1 MSKIYKNVFNFER
14 NIKMTIRKT
23 EINEKS
29 QAVVEFSFDAEAIE
43 AEKAKVFRKK
53 ANSFNV
59 PGFRRGKAPRSV
71 IEKMYGTGIF
81 LEDAINELINASWD
95 EIINAAGKTVVSSPE
110 FDIVSIDGDVVMTAV
125 MGVKPEIELADYN
138 GIEVEAVLAPVTD
151 DEVNGEIETVR
162 RRNARE
168 LEVTDRPAAM
178 GDIANID
185 YEGFVDGVAFDGG
198 KDSGHKLTL
207 GSGQFIPGF
216 EEGVVGHNAGE
227 EFDVNVT
234 FPTEYHA
241 AELAGKEAVFMV
253 KLNSIIFE
261 ELPELDDDFAVE
273 VSEFNTFDEY
283 RADVAAKIEKRHQN
297 NADREVEEKVQAAL
311 ADKVSATIPDAMVD
325 REVEAMVRDGE
336 SRMQMQGLDFK
347 TYLNYFGMDLDG
359 YKVQVRPA
367 ALNRVKTELA
377 LEKIAELEKI
387 EVSDEDV
394 EAEYNQIA
402 SDYNV
407 ELDYAKSALPSE
419 EIVRTITMRRAIAL
433 VKDAAKVTYLDKAPE
448 APAEETA
455 EDAE

>member
-1 MSKIYKNVFNFER
+1 
-14 NIKMTIRKT
+14 MTIRKT

-29 QAVVEFSFDAEAIE
+29 QAVVEFSFDAAAIE

-81 LEDAINELINASWD
+81 LEDAINELINANWE
-95 EIINAAGKTVVSSPE
+95 EIINAAGKTIVSSPE
-110 FDIVSIDGDVVMTAV
+110 FDIVSFEDEVVMTAT
-125 MGVKPEIELADYN
+125 MSVKPEIELEGYK

-151 DEVNGEIETVR
+151 EEIDGEIETVR

-168 LEVTDRPAAM
+168 TEVTDRAAAM
-178 GDIANID
+178 GDIAVID

-241 AELAGKEAVFMV
+241 AELAGKEAVFKV

-273 VSEFNTFDEY
+273 VSSFDTFAEY
-283 RADVAAKIEKRHQN
+283 KADVKAKIEKRHQT
-297 NADREVEEKVQAAL
+297 NADREVEEKLQNAIAE
-311 ADKVSATIPDAMVD
+311 KVSAEIPEAMVD

-347 TYLNYFGMDLDG
+347 TYLQYFGMDLDG
-359 YKVQVRPA
+359 YKEQVRPA
-367 ALNRVKTELA
+367 ALTRVKTELA

-387 EVSDEDV
+387 EISEEDI
-394 EAEYNQIA
+394 ENEYQQITV
-402 SDYNV
+402 DYQV
-407 ELDYAKSALPSE
+407 ELEYAKSALPAE
-419 EIVRTITMRRAIAL
+419 EITRSLTMRRAL
-433 VKDAAKVTYLDKAPE
+433 EVLKNSAKVTYLDKAPE
-448 APAEETA
+448 VAEESA
-455 EDAE
+455 ADAE

>member
-1 MSKIYKNVFNFER
+1 
-14 NIKMTIRKT
+14 MTIRKT

-29 QAVVEFSFDAEAIE
+29 QAVVEFSFDAAAIE

-81 LEDAINELINASWD
+81 LEDAINELINANWE
-95 EIINAAGKTVVSSPE
+95 EIINASGKTVVSSPE
-110 FDIVSIDGDVVMTAV
+110 FDIVSIEEEVVMTAV
-125 MGVKPEIELADYN
+125 MAVKPEIELADYN

-151 DEVNGEIETVR
+151 EEIDREIDTVR

-168 LEVTDRPAAM
+168 TEVTDRAAAM
-178 GDIANID
+178 GDIAVID

-198 KDSGHKLTL
+198 KDQGHRLTL

-241 AELAGKEAVFMV
+241 AELAGKVAVFKV
-253 KLNSIIFE
+253 KLNSIVFE

-273 VSEFNTFDEY
+273 VSSFDTFAEY
-283 RADVAAKIEKRHQN
+283 RSDVAAKIEKRHQT
-297 NADREVEEKVQAAL
+297 NADREVEEKVQNAL
-311 ADKVSATIPDAMVD
+311 ADKVTAVIPDAMVD

-347 TYLNYFGMDLDG
+347 TYLQYFGMDLDG
-359 YKVQVRPA
+359 YKEQVRPA
-367 ALNRVKTELA
+367 AVTRVKTELA
-377 LEKIAELEKI
+377 LEKVAELEKI
-387 EVSDEDV
+387 EISEEDI
-394 EAEYNQIA
+394 ENEYQQICT
-402 SDYNV
+402 DYNV
-407 ELDYAKSALPSE
+407 EIDYAKSALPSE
-419 EIVRTITMRRAIAL
+419 EIVHSLTMRRAVEA
-433 VKDAAKVTYLDKAPE
+433 VKSAAKITYLDKAPE
-448 APAEETA
+448 EPETS

>member
-1 MSKIYKNVFNFER
+1 
-14 NIKMTIRKT
+14 MTIRKT

-29 QAVVEFSFDAEAIE
+29 QAVVEFSFDAAAIE

-81 LEDAINELINASWD
+81 LEDAINELINANWE
-95 EIINAAGKTVVSSPE
+95 EIINAPGKTIVSSPE
-110 FDIVSIDGDVVMTAV
+110 FDIVSIEDEVVMTAV
-125 MGVKPEIELADYN
+125 MSVKPEIELADYA

-151 DEVNGEIETVR
+151 EEVDGEIETVR

-168 LEVTDRPAAM
+168 TEVTDRAAAM
-178 GDIANID
+178 GDIAVID

-241 AELAGKEAVFMV
+241 AELAGKVAVFKV

-261 ELPELDDDFAVE
+261 ELPALDDDFAVE
-273 VSEFNTFDEY
+273 VSSFDTFAEY

-297 NADREVEEKVQAAL
+297 NADREVEEKLQNAL
-311 ADKVSATIPDAMVD
+311 AEKVTALIPDAMID

-347 TYLNYFGMDLDG
+347 TYLQYFGMDLDG
-359 YKVQVRPA
+359 YKAQVRPA
-367 ALNRVKTELA
+367 AETRVKTELA

-387 EVSDEDV
+387 EISEEDI
-394 EAEYNQIA
+394 EAEYKQI
-402 SDYNV
+402 SVDYNV
-407 ELDYAKSALPSE
+407 ELDYAKSALPAE
-419 EIVRTITMRRAIAL
+419 EIVHTLTMRRAIDA
-433 VKDAAKVTYLDKAPE
+433 VKDTAKVTYLDKAPE
-448 APAEETA
+448 EPAEEA
-455 EDAE
+455 ADAE

>member
-1 MSKIYKNVFNFER
+1 
-14 NIKMTIRKT
+14 MTIRKT

-29 QAVVEFSFDAEAIE
+29 QAIVEFSFDAAAIE

-81 LEDAINELINASWD
+81 LEDAINELINANWE
-95 EIINAAGKTVVSSPE
+95 EIINAPGKTIVSSPE
-110 FDIVSIDGDVVMTAV
+110 FDIVSIEDEVVMTAV
-125 MGVKPEIELADYN
+125 MSVKPEIELADYA
-138 GIEVEAVLAPVTD
+138 GIEVEAVLTPVTD
-151 DEVNGEIETVR
+151 EEVDGEIETVR

-168 LEVTDRPAAM
+168 TEVTDRAAAM
-178 GDIANID
+178 GDIAVID

-234 FPTEYHA
+234 VPTEYHA
-241 AELAGKEAVFMV
+241 AELAGKVAVFKV

-261 ELPELDDDFAVE
+261 ELPALDDDFAVE
-273 VSEFNTFDEY
+273 VSSFDTFAEY
-283 RADVAAKIEKRHQN
+283 RADVAAKIEKRHQT
-297 NADREVEEKVQAAL
+297 NADREVEEKLQNAL
-311 ADKVSATIPDAMVD
+311 AEKVTAVIPDAMID

-347 TYLNYFGMDLDG
+347 TYLQYFGMDLDG
-359 YKVQVRPA
+359 YKAQVRPA
-367 ALNRVKTELA
+367 AETRVKTELA

-387 EVSDEDV
+387 EISEEDI
-394 EAEYNQIA
+394 EAEYKQI
-402 SDYNV
+402 STDYNV
-407 ELDYAKSALPSE
+407 ELDYRSE
-419 EIVRTITMRRAIAL
+419 EHTSELQSR
-433 VKDAAKVTYLDKAPE
+433 
-448 APAEETA
+448 
-455 EDAE
+455 

>member
-1 MSKIYKNVFNFER
+1 
-14 NIKMTIRKT
+14 MTIRKT

-29 QAVVEFSFDAEAIE
+29 QAVVEFSFDAAAIE

-81 LEDAINELINASWD
+81 LEDAINELINANWE
-95 EIINAAGKTVVSSPE
+95 EIINASGKTVVSSPE
-110 FDIVSIDGDVVMTAV
+110 FDIVSIEEDVVMTAV
-125 MGVKPEIELADYN
+125 MAIKPEIELADYN

-151 DEVNGEIETVR
+151 EEIDREIETVR

-168 LEVTDRPAAM
+168 TEVTDRAAAM
-178 GDIANID
+178 GDITVID

-198 KDSGHKLTL
+198 KDQGHKLTL

-241 AELAGKEAVFMV
+241 EELAGKEAVFKV

-273 VSEFNTFDEY
+273 VSSFDTFAEY
-283 RADVAAKIEKRHQN
+283 RSDVAAKIEKRHQN
-297 NADREVEEKVQAAL
+297 NADREVEEKVQNAL
-311 ADKVSATIPDAMVD
+311 AEKVSAVIPDAMVD

-347 TYLNYFGMDLDG
+347 TYLQYFGMDLDG
-359 YKVQVRPA
+359 YKEQVRPA
-367 ALNRVKTELA
+367 AVTRVKTELA

-387 EVSDEDV
+387 EISDKDV
-394 EAEYNQIA
+394 ENEYQQICA
-402 SDYNV
+402 DYSV
-407 ELDYAKSALPSE
+407 EIDYAKSALPTE
-419 EIVRTITMRRAIAL
+419 EIVRSLTMRRAVEA
-433 VKDAAKVTYLDKAPE
+433 VKSAAKITYLDKAPE
-448 APAEETA
+448 EPETS

>member
-1 MSKIYKNVFNFER
+1 
-14 NIKMTIRKT
+14 MTIRKT

-29 QAVVEFSFDAEAIE
+29 QAVVEFSFDAAAIE

-81 LEDAINELINASWD
+81 LEDAINELINANWE
-95 EIINAAGKTVVSSPE
+95 EIINAPGKTIVSSPE
-110 FDIVSIDGDVVMTAV
+110 FDIVSIEDEVVMTAV
-125 MGVKPEIELADYN
+125 MSVKPEIELADYA

-151 DEVNGEIETVR
+151 EEVDGEIETVR

-168 LEVTDRPAAM
+168 TEVTDRAAAM
-178 GDIANID
+178 GDIAVID

-241 AELAGKEAVFMV
+241 AELAGKEAVFKV

-273 VSEFNTFDEY
+273 VSSFDTFAEY
-283 RADVAAKIEKRHQN
+283 RADVAAKIEKRHQT
-297 NADREVEEKVQAAL
+297 NADREVEEKLQNAL
-311 ADKVSATIPDAMVD
+311 AEKVTAVIPDAMID

-347 TYLNYFGMDLDG
+347 TYLQYFGMDLDG
-359 YKVQVRPA
+359 YKAQVRPA
-367 ALNRVKTELA
+367 AETRVKTELA

-387 EVSDEDV
+387 EISEEDI
-394 EAEYNQIA
+394 EAEYKQI
-402 SDYNV
+402 STDYNV
-407 ELDYAKSALPSE
+407 ELDYAKSALPAE
-419 EIVRTITMRRAIAL
+419 EIVHTLTMRRAIDA
-433 VKDAAKVTYLDKAPE
+433 VKDTAKVTYLDKAPE
-448 APAEETA
+448 ESAEETA
-455 EDAE
+455 DAE

>member
-1 MSKIYKNVFNFER
+1 
-14 NIKMTIRKT
+14 MTIRKT

-29 QAVVEFSFDAEAIE
+29 QAVVEFSFDAAAIE
-43 AEKAKVFRKK
+43 AEKVKVFRKK

-81 LEDAINELINASWD
+81 LEDAINELINANWE
-95 EIINAAGKTVVSSPE
+95 EIINAPGKTVVSSPE
-110 FDIVSIDGDVVMTAV
+110 FDIVSIEEDVVMTAV
-125 MGVKPEIELADYN
+125 MAIKPEIELADYN

-151 DEVNGEIETVR
+151 EEIDREIETVR

-168 LEVTDRPAAM
+168 TEVTDRAAAM
-178 GDIANID
+178 GDIAVID

-198 KDSGHKLTL
+198 KDQGHRLTL

-241 AELAGKEAVFMV
+241 AELAGKVAVFKV
-253 KLNSIIFE
+253 KLNSIVFE

-273 VSEFNTFDEY
+273 VSSFDTFAEY
-283 RADVAAKIEKRHQN
+283 RSDVAAKIEKRHQA
-297 NADREVEEKVQAAL
+297 NADREVEEKVQNAL
-311 ADKVSATIPDAMVD
+311 ADKVTAVIPDAMID

-347 TYLNYFGMDLDG
+347 TYLQYFGMDLDG
-359 YKVQVRPA
+359 YKAQVRPA
-367 ALNRVKTELA
+367 AETRVKTELA

-387 EVSDEDV
+387 EISEEDI
-394 EAEYNQIA
+394 ENEYQQICT
-402 SDYNV
+402 DYNV
-407 ELDYAKSALPSE
+407 EIDYAKSALPSE
-419 EIVRTITMRRAIAL
+419 EIVHSLTMRRAVEA
-433 VKDAAKVTYLDKAPE
+433 VKSAAKITYLDKAPE
-448 APAEETA
+448 EPETS

>member
-1 MSKIYKNVFNFER
+1 MI
-14 NIKMTIRKT
+14 IRKT

-29 QAVVEFSFDAEAIE
+29 QAVVEFSFDAAALE

-81 LEDAINELINASWD
+81 LEDAINELINANWD
-95 EIINAAGKTVVSSPE
+95 EIINASGKTVVSQPE
-110 FDIVSIDGDVVMTAV
+110 FDIVSIEEEVVMTAV
-125 MGVKPEIELADYN
+125 MSVKPEIELADYN
-138 GIEVEAVLAPVTD
+138 GIEVDAVLAPVTD
-151 DEVNGEIETVR
+151 AEIDTEIDNVR

-168 LEVTDRPAAM
+168 IEVTDRAAAI

-198 KDSGHKLTL
+198 KDAGHKLKL

-216 EEGVVGHNAGE
+216 EEGVVGHTVGE

-241 AELAGKEAVFMV
+241 AELAGKVAIFKV

-273 VSEFNTFDEY
+273 VSEFNTFAEY
-283 RADVAAKIEKRHQN
+283 RTDIAAKIEKRHQT
-297 NADREVEEKVQAAL
+297 NADHEVEEKVQNAL
-311 ADKVSATIPDAMVD
+311 AEKVSAVIPDSMVD

-347 TYLNYFGMDLDG
+347 TYLQYFGMDLDG
-359 YKVQVRPA
+359 YKEQVRPA
-367 ALNRVKTELA
+367 ALTRVKTELA

-387 EVSDEDV
+387 SISEEDI

-402 SDYNV
+402 TDYSV

-419 EIVRTITMRRAIAL
+419 EIVHSLTMRRAVAL

-448 APAEETA
+448 QPEADTA

>member
-1 MSKIYKNVFNFER
+1 
-14 NIKMTIRKT
+14 MTIRKT

-29 QAVVEFSFDAEAIE
+29 QAVVEFSFDAAAIE

-81 LEDAINELINASWD
+81 LEDAINELINANWE
-95 EIINAAGKTVVSSPE
+95 EIINAPGKTIVSNPE
-110 FDIVSIDGDVVMTAV
+110 FDIVSIEDEVVMTAV
-125 MGVKPEIELADYN
+125 MSVKPEIELADYA

-151 DEVNGEIETVR
+151 EEVDGEIETVR

-168 LEVTDRPAAM
+168 TEVTDRAAAM
-178 GDIANID
+178 GDIAVID

-241 AELAGKEAVFMV
+241 AELAGKEAVFKV

-273 VSEFNTFDEY
+273 VSSFDTFAEY
-283 RADVAAKIEKRHQN
+283 RADVAAKIEKRHQT
-297 NADREVEEKVQAAL
+297 NADREVEEKLQNAL
-311 ADKVSATIPDAMVD
+311 AEKVTAVIPDAMID

-347 TYLNYFGMDLDG
+347 TYLQYFGMDLDG
-359 YKVQVRPA
+359 YKAQVRPA
-367 ALNRVKTELA
+367 AETRVKTELA

-387 EVSDEDV
+387 EISEEDI
-394 EAEYNQIA
+394 EAEYKHI
-402 SDYNV
+402 STDYNV
-407 ELDYAKSALPSE
+407 ELDYAKSALPAE
-419 EIVRTITMRRAIAL
+419 EIVHTLTMRRAIDA
-433 VKDAAKVTYLDKAPE
+433 VKDTAKVTYLDKAPE
-448 APAEETA
+448 EPAEEA
-455 EDAE
+455 ADAE

>member
-1 MSKIYKNVFNFER
+1 
-14 NIKMTIRKT
+14 MTIRKT

-29 QAVVEFSFDAEAIE
+29 QAVVEFSFDAAAIE

-81 LEDAINELINASWD
+81 LEDAINELINANWE
-95 EIINAAGKTVVSSPE
+95 EIINAPGKTIVSSPE
-110 FDIVSIDGDVVMTAV
+110 FDIVSIEDEVVMTAV
-125 MGVKPEIELADYN
+125 MSVKPEIELADYA

-151 DEVNGEIETVR
+151 EEVDGEIETVR

-168 LEVTDRPAAM
+168 TEVTDRAAAM
-178 GDIANID
+178 GDIAVID

-241 AELAGKEAVFMV
+241 AELAGKEAVFKV

-261 ELPELDDDFAVE
+261 ELPALDDDFAVE
-273 VSEFNTFDEY
+273 VSSFDTFAEY
-283 RADVAAKIEKRHQN
+283 RADVAAKIEKRHQT
-297 NADREVEEKVQAAL
+297 NADREVEEKLQNAL
-311 ADKVSATIPDAMVD
+311 AEKVTAVIPDAMID
-325 REVEAMVRDGE
+325 REVEVMVRDGE

-347 TYLNYFGMDLDG
+347 TYLQYFGMDLDG
-359 YKVQVRPA
+359 YKAQVRPA
-367 ALNRVKTELA
+367 AETRVKTELA

-387 EVSDEDV
+387 EISEEDI
-394 EAEYNQIA
+394 EAEYKQI
-402 SDYNV
+402 STDYNV
-407 ELDYAKSALPSE
+407 ELDYAKSALPAE
-419 EIVRTITMRRAIAL
+419 EIVHTLTMRRAIDA
-433 VKDAAKVTYLDKAPE
+433 VKDTAKVTYLDKAPE
-448 APAEETA
+448 EPAEEA
-455 EDAE
+455 ADAE

>member
-1 MSKIYKNVFNFER
+1 
-14 NIKMTIRKT
+14 MTIRKT

-29 QAVVEFSFDAEAIE
+29 QAVVEFSFDAAAIE

-81 LEDAINELINASWD
+81 LEDAINELINANWE
-95 EIINAAGKTVVSSPE
+95 EIINAPGKTIVSSPE
-110 FDIVSIDGDVVMTAV
+110 FDIVSIEDEVVMTAV
-125 MGVKPEIELADYN
+125 MSVKPEIELADYA
-138 GIEVEAVLAPVTD
+138 GIEVEAVLTPVTD
-151 DEVNGEIETVR
+151 EEVDGEIETVR

-168 LEVTDRPAAM
+168 TEVTDRAAAM
-178 GDIANID
+178 GDIAVID

-241 AELAGKEAVFMV
+241 AELAGKVAVFKV
-253 KLNSIIFE
+253 KLNCIIFE
-261 ELPELDDDFAVE
+261 ELPALDDDFAVE
-273 VSEFNTFDEY
+273 VSSFDTFAEY
-283 RADVAAKIEKRHQN
+283 RADVAAKIEKRHQT
-297 NADREVEEKVQAAL
+297 NADREVEEKLQNAL
-311 ADKVSATIPDAMVD
+311 AEKVTAVIPDAMID

-347 TYLNYFGMDLDG
+347 TYLQYFGMDLDG
-359 YKVQVRPA
+359 YKAQVRPA
-367 ALNRVKTELA
+367 AETRVKTELA

-387 EVSDEDV
+387 EISEEDI
-394 EAEYNQIA
+394 EAEYKQI
-402 SDYNV
+402 STDYNV
-407 ELDYAKSALPSE
+407 ELDYAKSALPAE
-419 EIVRTITMRRAIAL
+419 EIVHTLTMRRAIDA
-433 VKDAAKVTYLDKAPE
+433 VKDTAKVTYLDKAPE
-448 APAEETA
+448 EPAEEA
-455 EDAE
+455 ADAE

>member
-1 MSKIYKNVFNFER
+1 MI
-14 NIKMTIRKT
+14 IRKT

-29 QAVVEFSFDAEAIE
+29 QAVVEFSFDTAAVE

-53 ANSFNV
+53 ANTFNI

-81 LEDAINELINASWD
+81 LEDAINELINANWD
-95 EIINAAGKTVVSSPE
+95 EIINAPGKTIVSSPE
-110 FDIVSIDGDVVMTAV
+110 FDIVSIEEDVVMTAV
-125 MGVKPEIELADYN
+125 MSVKPEIELEGYN
-138 GIEVEAVLAPVTD
+138 GIEVEAVLSPVTE
-151 DEVNGEIETVR
+151 DEINNEIETVR

-168 LEVTDRPAAM
+168 IEVTDRAAAM

-198 KDSGHKLTL
+198 KDTGHKLTL

-241 AELAGKEAVFMV
+241 AELAGKEAVFKV

-273 VSEFNTFDEY
+273 VSEFNTFAEY

-297 NADREVEEKVQAAL
+297 NADREVEEKVQNAL
-311 ADKVSATIPDAMVD
+311 AEKVSAEIPAAMVD

-336 SRMQMQGLDFK
+336 SRMQMQGMDFK
-347 TYLNYFGMDLDG
+347 TYLQYFGMDLDG
-359 YKVQVRPA
+359 YKEQVRPA
-367 ALNRVKTELA
+367 ALTRVKTELA

-387 EVSDEDV
+387 EISEEDI
-394 EAEYNQIA
+394 EAEYTQICT
-402 SDYNV
+402 DYNV
-407 ELDYAKSALPSE
+407 EIDYAKSALPAE
-419 EIVRTITMRRAIAL
+419 EIVRSLTMRRAVAL

-448 APAEETA
+448 AETA

>member
-1 MSKIYKNVFNFER
+1 
-14 NIKMTIRKT
+14 MTIRKT

-29 QAVVEFSFDAEAIE
+29 QAVVEFSFDAAAIE

-81 LEDAINELINASWD
+81 LEDAINELINANWE
-95 EIINAAGKTVVSSPE
+95 EIINAPGKTIVSSPE
-110 FDIVSIDGDVVMTAV
+110 FDIVSIEDEVVMTAV
-125 MGVKPEIELADYN
+125 MSVKPEIELADYA
-138 GIEVEAVLAPVTD
+138 GIEVEAVLTPVTD
-151 DEVNGEIETVR
+151 EEVDGEIETVR

-168 LEVTDRPAAM
+168 TEVTDRAAAM
-178 GDIANID
+178 GDIAVID

-241 AELAGKEAVFMV
+241 AELAGKEAVFKV

-273 VSEFNTFDEY
+273 VSSFDTFAEY
-283 RADVAAKIEKRHQN
+283 RADVAAKIEKRHQT
-297 NADREVEEKVQAAL
+297 NADREVEEKLQNAL
-311 ADKVSATIPDAMVD
+311 AEKVTAVIPDAMID

-347 TYLNYFGMDLDG
+347 TYLQYFGMDLDG
-359 YKVQVRPA
+359 YKAQVRPA
-367 ALNRVKTELA
+367 AETRVKTELA

-387 EVSDEDV
+387 EISEEDI
-394 EAEYNQIA
+394 EAEYKQI
-402 SDYNV
+402 STDYNV
-407 ELDYAKSALPSE
+407 ELDYAKSALPAE
-419 EIVRTITMRRAIAL
+419 EIVHTLTMRRAIDA
-433 VKDAAKVTYLDKAPE
+433 VKDTAKVTYLDKAPE
-448 APAEETA
+448 EPAEEA
-455 EDAE
+455 ADAE

>member
-1 MSKIYKNVFNFER
+1 
-14 NIKMTIRKT
+14 MTIRKT

-29 QAVVEFSFDAEAIE
+29 QAVVEFSFDAAAIE

-81 LEDAINELINASWD
+81 LEDAINELINANWE
-95 EIINAAGKTVVSSPE
+95 EIINAAGKEIVSSPE
-110 FDIVSIDGDVVMTAV
+110 FDIVSFEDEVVMTAT
-125 MGVKPEIELADYN
+125 MSVKPEIELDGYK
-138 GIEVEAVLAPVTD
+138 GIEVEAVLAPVTEEEID
-151 DEVNGEIETVR
+151 GEIETVR

-168 LEVTDRPAAM
+168 TEVTDRAAAM
-178 GDIANID
+178 GDIAVID

-241 AELAGKEAVFMV
+241 AELAGKEAVFKV

-261 ELPELDDDFAVE
+261 ELPALDDDFAVE
-273 VSEFNTFDEY
+273 VSSFDTFAEY
-283 RADVAAKIEKRHQN
+283 RADVAAKIEKRHQT
-297 NADREVEEKVQAAL
+297 NADREVEEKLQNAIAE
-311 ADKVSATIPDAMVD
+311 KVSAEIPEAMVD

-347 TYLNYFGMDLDG
+347 TYLQYFGMDLDG
-359 YKVQVRPA
+359 YKEQVRPA
-367 ALNRVKTELA
+367 ALTRVKTELA

-387 EVSDEDV
+387 EISEEDI
-394 EAEYNQIA
+394 ENEYQQITV
-402 SDYNV
+402 DYQV
-407 ELDYAKSALPSE
+407 ELEYAKSALPAE
-419 EIVRTITMRRAIAL
+419 EITRSLTMRRAL
-433 VKDAAKVTYLDKAPE
+433 ETLKNSAKVTYLDKAPE
-448 APAEETA
+448 VAEESA
-455 EDAE
+455 ADAE

>member
-1 MSKIYKNVFNFER
+1 
-14 NIKMTIRKT
+14 MTIRKT

-29 QAVVEFSFDAEAIE
+29 QAVVEFSFDAAAIE

-81 LEDAINELINASWD
+81 LEDAINELINANWE
-95 EIINAAGKTVVSSPE
+95 EIINASGKTVVSSPE
-110 FDIVSIDGDVVMTAV
+110 FDIVSIEEDVVMTAV
-125 MGVKPEIELADYN
+125 MAIKPEIELADYN

-151 DEVNGEIETVR
+151 EEIDREIETVR

-168 LEVTDRPAAM
+168 TEVTDRAAAM
-178 GDIANID
+178 GDIAVID

-198 KDSGHKLTL
+198 KDQGHKLTL

-241 AELAGKEAVFMV
+241 EELAGKEAVFKV

-273 VSEFNTFDEY
+273 VSSFDTFAEY
-283 RADVAAKIEKRHQN
+283 RSDVAAKIEKRHQN
-297 NADREVEEKVQAAL
+297 NADREVEEKVQNAL
-311 ADKVSATIPDAMVD
+311 AEKVSAVIPDAMVD

-347 TYLNYFGMDLDG
+347 TYLQYFGMDLDG
-359 YKVQVRPA
+359 YKEQVRPA
-367 ALNRVKTELA
+367 AVIRVKTELA
-377 LEKIAELEKI
+377 LEKVAELEKI
-387 EVSDEDV
+387 EISDKDV
-394 EAEYNQIA
+394 ENEYQQICA
-402 SDYNV
+402 DYSV
-407 ELDYAKSALPSE
+407 EIDYAKSALPTE
-419 EIVRTITMRRAIAL
+419 EIVRSLTMRRAVEA
-433 VKDAAKVTYLDKAPE
+433 VKSAAKITYLDKAPE
-448 APAEETA
+448 EPETS

>member
-1 MSKIYKNVFNFER
+1 
-14 NIKMTIRKT
+14 MTIRKT

-29 QAVVEFSFDAEAIE
+29 QAVVEFSFDTAAIE

-81 LEDAINELINASWD
+81 LEDAINELINANWE
-95 EIINAAGKTVVSSPE
+95 EIINAPGKTIVSSPE
-110 FDIVSIDGDVVMTAV
+110 FDIVSIEDEVVMTAV
-125 MGVKPEIELADYN
+125 MSVKPEIELADYA

-151 DEVNGEIETVR
+151 EEVDGEIETVR

-168 LEVTDRPAAM
+168 TEVTDRAAAM
-178 GDIANID
+178 GDIAVID

-241 AELAGKEAVFMV
+241 AELAGKEAVFKV

-273 VSEFNTFDEY
+273 VSSFDTFAEY
-283 RADVAAKIEKRHQN
+283 RADVAAKIEKRHQT
-297 NADREVEEKVQAAL
+297 NADREVEEKLQNAL
-311 ADKVSATIPDAMVD
+311 AEKVTAVIPDAMID

-347 TYLNYFGMDLDG
+347 TYLQYFGMDLDG
-359 YKVQVRPA
+359 YKAQVRPA
-367 ALNRVKTELA
+367 AETRVKTELA

-387 EVSDEDV
+387 EISEEDI
-394 EAEYNQIA
+394 EAEYKQI
-402 SDYNV
+402 STDYNV
-407 ELDYAKSALPSE
+407 ELDYAKSALPAE
-419 EIVRTITMRRAIAL
+419 EIVHTLTMRRAIDA
-433 VKDAAKVTYLDKAPE
+433 VKDTAKVTYLDKASE
-448 APAEETA
+448 EPAEEA
-455 EDAE
+455 ADAE

>member
-1 MSKIYKNVFNFER
+1 
-14 NIKMTIRKT
+14 MTIRKT

-29 QAVVEFSFDAEAIE
+29 QAVVEFSFDAAAIE

-81 LEDAINELINASWD
+81 LEDAINELINANWE
-95 EIINAAGKTVVSSPE
+95 EIINAPGKTIVSSPE
-110 FDIVSIDGDVVMTAV
+110 FDIVSIEDEVVMTAV
-125 MGVKPEIELADYN
+125 MSVKPEIELADYA

-151 DEVNGEIETVR
+151 EEVDGEIETVR

-168 LEVTDRPAAM
+168 TEVTDRAAAM
-178 GDIANID
+178 GDIAVID

-241 AELAGKEAVFMV
+241 AELAGKVAVFKV
-253 KLNSIIFE
+253 KLNSIVFE

-273 VSEFNTFDEY
+273 VSSFDTFAEY
-283 RADVAAKIEKRHQN
+283 RADVAAKIEKRHQT
-297 NADREVEEKVQAAL
+297 NADREVEEKVQNAL
-311 ADKVSATIPDAMVD
+311 AEKVTAVIPDAMVD

-336 SRMQMQGLDFK
+336 SRMQMQGMDFK
-347 TYLNYFGMDLDG
+347 TYLQYFGMDLDG
-359 YKVQVRPA
+359 YKEQVRPA
-367 ALNRVKTELA
+367 ALTRVKTELA
-377 LEKIAELEKI
+377 LEKVAELEKI
-387 EVSDEDV
+387 EISEEDI
-394 EAEYNQIA
+394 ENEYKQI
-402 SDYNV
+402 STDYNV
-407 ELDYAKSALPSE
+407 EIDYAKSALPSE
-419 EIVRTITMRRAIAL
+419 EIVRSLTLRRAVEA
-433 VKDAAKVTYLDKAPE
+433 VKSTAKVTYLDKAPE
-448 APAEETA
+448 EPA

>member
-1 MSKIYKNVFNFER
+1 
-14 NIKMTIRKT
+14 MTIRKT

-29 QAVVEFSFDAEAIE
+29 QAVVEFSFDAAAIE

-59 PGFRRGKAPRSV
+59 PGFRRGKAPRSI

-81 LEDAINELINASWD
+81 LEDAINELINANWE
-95 EIINAAGKTVVSSPE
+95 EIINAPGKTIVSSPE
-110 FDIVSIDGDVVMTAV
+110 FDIVSIEDEVVMTAV
-125 MGVKPEIELADYN
+125 MSVKPEIELADYA
-138 GIEVEAVLAPVTD
+138 GIEVEAVLTPITD
-151 DEVNGEIETVR
+151 EEVDGEIETVR

-168 LEVTDRPAAM
+168 TEVTDRAAAM
-178 GDIANID
+178 GDIAVID

-241 AELAGKEAVFMV
+241 AELAGKEAVFKV

-273 VSEFNTFDEY
+273 VSSFDTFAEY
-283 RADVAAKIEKRHQN
+283 RADVAAKIEKRHQT
-297 NADREVEEKVQAAL
+297 NADREVEEKLQNAL
-311 ADKVSATIPDAMVD
+311 AEKVTAIIPDAMID

-347 TYLNYFGMDLDG
+347 TYLQYFGMDLDC
-359 YKVQVRPA
+359 YKAQVRPA
-367 ALNRVKTELA
+367 AETRVKTELA

-387 EVSDEDV
+387 EISEEDI
-394 EAEYNQIA
+394 EAEYKQI
-402 SDYNV
+402 STDYNV
-407 ELDYAKSALPSE
+407 ELDYAKSALPAE
-419 EIVRTITMRRAIAL
+419 EIVHTLTMRRAIDA
-433 VKDAAKVTYLDKAPE
+433 VKDTAKVTYLDKAPE
-448 APAEETA
+448 EPAEEA
-455 EDAE
+455 ADAE

>member
-1 MSKIYKNVFNFER
+1 
-14 NIKMTIRKT
+14 MTIRKT

-29 QAVVEFSFDAEAIE
+29 QAVVEFSFDAAAIE

-81 LEDAINELINASWD
+81 LEDAINELINANWE
-95 EIINAAGKTVVSSPE
+95 EIINAPGKTIVSSPE
-110 FDIVSIDGDVVMTAV
+110 FDIVSIEDEVVMTAV
-125 MGVKPEIELADYN
+125 MSVKPEIELADYA
-138 GIEVEAVLAPVTD
+138 GIEVEAVLTPVTD
-151 DEVNGEIETVR
+151 EEVDGEIETVR

-168 LEVTDRPAAM
+168 TEVTDRAAAM
-178 GDIANID
+178 GDIAVID

-241 AELAGKEAVFMV
+241 AELAGKVAVFKV

-261 ELPELDDDFAVE
+261 ELPALDDDFAVE
-273 VSEFNTFDEY
+273 VSSFDTFAEY
-283 RADVAAKIEKRHQN
+283 KADVKAKIEKRHQT
-297 NADREVEEKVQAAL
+297 NADREVEEKLQNAL
-311 ADKVSATIPDAMVD
+311 AEKVTAVIPDAMID

-347 TYLNYFGMDLDG
+347 TYLQYFGMDLDG
-359 YKVQVRPA
+359 YKAQVRPA
-367 ALNRVKTELA
+367 AETRVKTELA

-387 EVSDEDV
+387 EISEEDI
-394 EAEYNQIA
+394 EAEYKQI
-402 SDYNV
+402 STDYNV
-407 ELDYAKSALPSE
+407 ELDYAKSALPAE
-419 EIVRTITMRRAIAL
+419 EIVHTLTMRRAIDA
-433 VKDAAKVTYLDKAPE
+433 VKDTAKVTYLDKAPE
-448 APAEETA
+448 EPAEEA
-455 EDAE
+455 ADAE

>member
-1 MSKIYKNVFNFER
+1 
-14 NIKMTIRKT
+14 MTIRKT

-29 QAVVEFSFDAEAIE
+29 QAVVEFSFDAAAIE

-81 LEDAINELINASWD
+81 LEDAINELINANWE
-95 EIINAAGKTVVSSPE
+95 EIINAAGKTIVSSPE
-110 FDIVSIDGDVVMTAV
+110 FDIVSFEDEVVMTAT
-125 MGVKPEIELADYN
+125 MSVKPEIELEDYK
-138 GIEVEAVLAPVTD
+138 GIEVEAVLAPVT
-151 DEVNGEIETVR
+151 EEEINNEIETVR

-168 LEVTDRPAAM
+168 TEVTDRAAAM
-178 GDIANID
+178 GDIAVID

-241 AELAGKEAVFMV
+241 EELAGKEAVFKV

-273 VSEFNTFDEY
+273 VSSFDTFAEY
-283 RADVAAKIEKRHQN
+283 KADVEAKIEKRHQT
-297 NADREVEEKVQAAL
+297 NADREVEEKLQNAIAE
-311 ADKVSATIPDAMVD
+311 KVSAVIPEAMVD

-347 TYLNYFGMDLDG
+347 TYLQYFGMDLDG
-359 YKVQVRPA
+359 YKEQVRPS
-367 ALNRVKTELA
+367 ALIRVKTELA

-387 EVSDEDV
+387 EISEEDI
-394 EAEYNQIA
+394 ENEYQQITV
-402 SDYNV
+402 DYQV
-407 ELDYAKSALPSE
+407 ELEYAKSALPAE
-419 EIVRTITMRRAIAL
+419 EITRSLTMRRALEAL
-433 VKDAAKVTYLDKAPE
+433 KNSAKVTYLDKAPE
-448 APAEETA
+448 VAEESA

>member
-1 MSKIYKNVFNFER
+1 
-14 NIKMTIRKT
+14 MTIRKT

-29 QAVVEFSFDAEAIE
+29 QAVVEFSFDAAAIE

-81 LEDAINELINASWD
+81 LEDAINELINANWE
-95 EIINAAGKTVVSSPE
+95 EIINAAGKEIVSSPE
-110 FDIVSIDGDVVMTAV
+110 FDIVSFEDEVVMTAT
-125 MGVKPEIELADYN
+125 MSVKPEIELDGYK
-138 GIEVEAVLAPVTD
+138 GIEVEAVLAPVTEEEID
-151 DEVNGEIETVR
+151 GEIETVR

-168 LEVTDRPAAM
+168 TEVTDRAAAM
-178 GDIANID
+178 GDIAVID

-241 AELAGKEAVFMV
+241 AELAGKEAVFKV

-261 ELPELDDDFAVE
+261 ELPALDDDFAVE
-273 VSEFNTFDEY
+273 VSSFDTFAEY
-283 RADVAAKIEKRHQN
+283 RADVAAKIEKRHQT
-297 NADREVEEKVQAAL
+297 NADREVEEKLQNAIAE
-311 ADKVSATIPDAMVD
+311 KVSAEIPEAMVD

-347 TYLNYFGMDLDG
+347 TYLQYFGMDLNG
-359 YKVQVRPA
+359 YKEQVRPA
-367 ALNRVKTELA
+367 ALTRVKTELA

-387 EVSDEDV
+387 EISEEDI
-394 EAEYNQIA
+394 ENEYQQITV
-402 SDYNV
+402 DYQV
-407 ELDYAKSALPSE
+407 ELEYAKSALPAE
-419 EIVRTITMRRAIAL
+419 EITRSLTMRRALEAL
-433 VKDAAKVTYLDKAPE
+433 KNSAKVTYLDKAPE
-448 APAEETA
+448 VAEESA
-455 EDAE
+455 ADAE

>member
-1 MSKIYKNVFNFER
+1 
-14 NIKMTIRKT
+14 MTIRKT

-29 QAVVEFSFDAEAIE
+29 QAVVEFSFDAAAIE

-81 LEDAINELINASWD
+81 LEDAINELINANWE
-95 EIINAAGKTVVSSPE
+95 EIINAPGKTIVSSPE
-110 FDIVSIDGDVVMTAV
+110 FDIVSIEDEVVMTAV
-125 MGVKPEIELADYN
+125 MSVKPEIELADYA

-151 DEVNGEIETVR
+151 EEVDGEIDTVR

-168 LEVTDRPAAM
+168 TEVTDRAAAM
-178 GDIANID
+178 GDIAVID

-241 AELAGKEAVFMV
+241 AELAGKEAVFKV

-273 VSEFNTFDEY
+273 VSSFDTFAEY
-283 RADVAAKIEKRHQN
+283 RADVAAKIEKRHQT
-297 NADREVEEKVQAAL
+297 NADREVEEKLQNAL
-311 ADKVSATIPDAMVD
+311 AEKVTAVIPDAMID

-347 TYLNYFGMDLDG
+347 TYLQYFGMDLDG
-359 YKVQVRPA
+359 YKAQVRPA
-367 ALNRVKTELA
+367 AETRVKTELA

-387 EVSDEDV
+387 EISEEDI
-394 EAEYNQIA
+394 EAEYKQI
-402 SDYNV
+402 STDYNV
-407 ELDYAKSALPSE
+407 ELDYAKSALPAE
-419 EIVRTITMRRAIAL
+419 EIVHTLTMRRAIDA
-433 VKDAAKVTYLDKAPE
+433 VKDTAKVTYLDKAPE
-448 APAEETA
+448 EPAEEA
-455 EDAE
+455 ADAE

>member
-1 MSKIYKNVFNFER
+1 
-14 NIKMTIRKT
+14 MTIRKT

-29 QAVVEFSFDAEAIE
+29 QAVVEFSFDAAAIE
-43 AEKAKVFRKK
+43 AEKVKVFRKK

-81 LEDAINELINASWD
+81 LEDAINELINANWE
-95 EIINAAGKTVVSSPE
+95 EIINAAGKTIVSSPE
-110 FDIVSIDGDVVMTAV
+110 FDIVSFEDEVVMTAV
-125 MGVKPEIELADYN
+125 MSVKPEIELADYA
-138 GIEVEAVLAPVTD
+138 GIEVEAVLTPVTD
-151 DEVNGEIETVR
+151 EEVDGEIETVR

-168 LEVTDRPAAM
+168 TEVTDRSAAM
-178 GDIANID
+178 GDIAVID

-241 AELAGKEAVFMV
+241 AELAGKVAVFNV

-261 ELPELDDDFAVE
+261 ELPALDDDFAVE
-273 VSEFNTFDEY
+273 VSSFDTFAEY
-283 RADVAAKIEKRHQN
+283 RADVAAKIEKRHQT
-297 NADREVEEKVQAAL
+297 NADREVEEKLQNAL
-311 ADKVSATIPDAMVD
+311 AEKVTAVIPDAMID

-347 TYLNYFGMDLDG
+347 TYLQYFGMDLDG
-359 YKVQVRPA
+359 YKAQVRPA
-367 ALNRVKTELA
+367 AETRVKTELA

-387 EVSDEDV
+387 EISEEDI
-394 EAEYNQIA
+394 EAEYKQI
-402 SDYNV
+402 STDYNV
-407 ELDYAKSALPSE
+407 ELDYAKSALPAE
-419 EIVRTITMRRAIAL
+419 EIVHTLTMRRAIDA
-433 VKDAAKVTYLDKAPE
+433 VKDTAKVTYLDKASE
-448 APAEETA
+448 EPAEEA
-455 EDAE
+455 ADAE

>member
-1 MSKIYKNVFNFER
+1 
-14 NIKMTIRKT
+14 MTIRKT

-29 QAVVEFSFDAEAIE
+29 QAVVEFSFDAAAIE

-81 LEDAINELINASWD
+81 LEDAINELINANWE
-95 EIINAAGKTVVSSPE
+95 EIINAPGKTIVSSPE
-110 FDIVSIDGDVVMTAV
+110 FDIVSIEDEVVMTAV
-125 MGVKPEIELADYN
+125 MSVKPEIELADYA
-138 GIEVEAVLAPVTD
+138 GIKVEAVLAPVTD
-151 DEVNGEIETVR
+151 EEVDGEIETVR

-168 LEVTDRPAAM
+168 TEVTDRAAAM
-178 GDIANID
+178 GDIAVID

-241 AELAGKEAVFMV
+241 AELAGKEAVFKV

-273 VSEFNTFDEY
+273 VSSFDTFAEY
-283 RADVAAKIEKRHQN
+283 RADVAAKIEKRHQT
-297 NADREVEEKVQAAL
+297 NADREVEEKLQNAL
-311 ADKVSATIPDAMVD
+311 AEKVTAVIPDAMID

-347 TYLNYFGMDLDG
+347 TYLQYFGMDLDG
-359 YKVQVRPA
+359 YKAQVRPA
-367 ALNRVKTELA
+367 AETRVKTELA

-387 EVSDEDV
+387 EISEEDI
-394 EAEYNQIA
+394 EAEYKQI
-402 SDYNV
+402 STDYNV
-407 ELDYAKSALPSE
+407 ELDYAKSALPAE
-419 EIVRTITMRRAIAL
+419 EIVHTLTMRRAIDA
-433 VKDAAKVTYLDKAPE
+433 VKDTAKVTYLDKAPE
-448 APAEETA
+448 EPAEEA
-455 EDAE
+455 ADAE

>member
-1 MSKIYKNVFNFER
+1 
-14 NIKMTIRKT
+14 MTIRKT

-29 QAVVEFSFDAEAIE
+29 QAVVEFSFDAAAIE

-81 LEDAINELINASWD
+81 LEDAINELINANWE
-95 EIINAAGKTVVSSPE
+95 EIINAPGKTIVSSPE
-110 FDIVSIDGDVVMTAV
+110 FDIVSIEDEVVMTAV
-125 MGVKPEIELADYN
+125 MSVKPEIELADYA
-138 GIEVEAVLAPVTD
+138 GIEVEAVLTPVTD
-151 DEVNGEIETVR
+151 EEVDGEIETVR

-168 LEVTDRPAAM
+168 TEVTDRAAAM
-178 GDIANID
+178 GDIAVID

-241 AELAGKEAVFMV
+241 AELAGKVAVFKV

-261 ELPELDDDFAVE
+261 ELPALDDDFAVE
-273 VSEFNTFDEY
+273 VSSFDTFAEY
-283 RADVAAKIEKRHQN
+283 KADVEAKIEKRHQT
-297 NADREVEEKVQAAL
+297 NADREVEEKLQNAIAE
-311 ADKVSATIPDAMVD
+311 KVSAEIPEAMVD

-347 TYLNYFGMDLDG
+347 TYLQYFGMDLDG
-359 YKVQVRPA
+359 YKAQVRPA
-367 ALNRVKTELA
+367 AETRVKTELA

-387 EVSDEDV
+387 EISEEDI
-394 EAEYNQIA
+394 EAEYKQI
-402 SDYNV
+402 STDYNV
-407 ELDYAKSALPSE
+407 ELDYAKSALPAE
-419 EIVRTITMRRAIAL
+419 EIVHTLTMRRAIDA
-433 VKDAAKVTYLDKAPE
+433 VKDTAKVTYLDKAPE
-448 APAEETA
+448 EPAKEA
-455 EDAE
+455 ADAE

>member
-1 MSKIYKNVFNFER
+1 
-14 NIKMTIRKT
+14 MTIRKT

-29 QAVVEFSFDAEAIE
+29 QAVVEFSFDAAAIE
-43 AEKAKVFRKK
+43 AEKVKVFRKK

-81 LEDAINELINASWD
+81 LEDAINELINANWE
-95 EIINAAGKTVVSSPE
+95 EIINAPGKTVVSSPE
-110 FDIVSIDGDVVMTAV
+110 FDIVSIEEDVVMTAV
-125 MGVKPEIELADYN
+125 MAIKPEIELADYN

-151 DEVNGEIETVR
+151 EEIDREIETVR

-168 LEVTDRPAAM
+168 TEVTDRAAAM
-178 GDIANID
+178 GDIAVID

-198 KDSGHKLTL
+198 KDQGHRLTL

-227 EFDVNVT
+227 EFDVTVT

-241 AELAGKEAVFMV
+241 AELAGKVAVFKV
-253 KLNSIIFE
+253 KLNSIVFE

-273 VSEFNTFDEY
+273 VSSFDTFAEY
-283 RADVAAKIEKRHQN
+283 RSDVAAKIEKRHQT
-297 NADREVEEKVQAAL
+297 NADREVEEKVQNAL
-311 ADKVSATIPDAMVD
+311 ADKVTAVIPDAMID

-347 TYLNYFGMDLDG
+347 TYLQYFGMDLDG
-359 YKVQVRPA
+359 YKAQVRPA
-367 ALNRVKTELA
+367 AETRVKTELA

-387 EVSDEDV
+387 EISEEDI
-394 EAEYNQIA
+394 ENEYQQICT
-402 SDYNV
+402 DYNV
-407 ELDYAKSALPSE
+407 EIDYAKSALPSE
-419 EIVRTITMRRAIAL
+419 EIVHSLTMRRAVEA
-433 VKDAAKVTYLDKAPE
+433 VKSAAKITYLDKAPE
-448 APAEETA
+448 EPETS

>member
-1 MSKIYKNVFNFER
+1 
-14 NIKMTIRKT
+14 MTIRKT

-29 QAVVEFSFDAEAIE
+29 QAVVEFSFDAAAIE

-81 LEDAINELINASWD
+81 LEDAINELINANWE
-95 EIINAAGKTVVSSPE
+95 EIINASGKTVVSSPE
-110 FDIVSIDGDVVMTAV
+110 FDIVSIEEEVVMTAV
-125 MGVKPEIELADYN
+125 MAVKPEIELADYT

-151 DEVNGEIETVR
+151 EEIDREIETVR

-168 LEVTDRPAAM
+168 TEVSDRAAAM
-178 GDIANID
+178 GDIAVID

-198 KDSGHKLTL
+198 KDQGHRLTL

-241 AELAGKEAVFMV
+241 AELAGKEAVFKV

-273 VSEFNTFDEY
+273 VSSFDTFAEY
-283 RADVAAKIEKRHQN
+283 RSDVAAKIEKRHQA
-297 NADREVEEKVQAAL
+297 NADREVEEKVQNAL
-311 ADKVSATIPDAMVD
+311 AEKVTAVIPDAMID

-347 TYLNYFGMDLDG
+347 TYLQYFGMDLDG
-359 YKVQVRPA
+359 YKAQVRPA
-367 ALNRVKTELA
+367 AETRVKTELA
-377 LEKIAELEKI
+377 LEKVAELEKI
-387 EVSDEDV
+387 EISEEDI
-394 EAEYNQIA
+394 ENEYQQICA
-402 SDYNV
+402 DYNV

-419 EIVRTITMRRAIAL
+419 EIVRSLTMRRAVEA
-433 VKDAAKVTYLDKAPE
+433 VKAAAKITYLDKAPE
-448 APAEETA
+448 EPETS